1 MHWHWIAFPLLGY
14 VLGSLPTGVLL
25 GRTVGKDPRHGGSG
39 NIGAS
44 NATRMLGKKLGA
56 LTLVLDVL
64 KGALPA
70 GLALWLA
77 GLDVAALTGGCAV
90 LGHCFSIFLKLKGG
104 KGVATSFGALVVFAP
119 VVVVIAALVWIALV
133 FFTRTPAIGSLVA
146 AALFVVLARVDGQPF
161 PVQMLTLGLLGVIVL
176 RHASNLRVLKKRA
189 QKAQAKRK
197 RRRR

>member
-14 VLGSLPTGVLL
+14 LLGSLPTGVLL
-25 GRTVGKDPRHGGSG
+25 GRLVGKDPRASGSG

-44 NATRMLGKKLGA
+44 NVTRTLGKKLGA
-56 LTLVLDVL
+56 ITLLADVI
-64 KGALPA
+64 KGVVPTV
-70 GLALWLA
+70 LALLIA
-77 GLDVAALTGGCAV
+77 GLDVAALTGGLAV
-90 LGHCFSIFLKLKGG
+90 LGHCFSLFLKFKGG

-119 VVVVIAALVWIALV
+119 VVVVISALVWIALV

-146 AALFVVLARVDGQPF
+146 AVLFVVLSRVDGQPF
-161 PVQMLTLGLLGVIVL
+161 PVQMLTLGLLGIIVI